1 LPRYGRTLFT
11 DLTSSPTTFFGQRET
26 RPQVLL
32 LDEPSLGLAPKM
44 VDEIFAVISN
54 VNELGASVLLVE
66 QNASRAIEVAGY
78 CYVLELGE
86 MVFGGTPEDLRAS
99 AVVRAAFL

>member
-1 LPRYGRTLFT
+1 LFT

-44 VDEIFAVISN
+44 VDEIFAVIRN

>member
-1 LPRYGRTLFT
+1 MA
-11 DLTSSPTTFFGQRET
+11 

-44 VDEIFAVISN
+44 VDEIFAVIRN
-54 VNELGASVLLVE
+54 INELGASVLLVE
-66 QNASRAIEVAGY
+66 QNASLALEVAEY

-86 MVFGGTPEDLRAS
+86 MVFQGAPEDLRAS
-99 AVVRAAFL
+99 PAVRAAFL